1 MNENP
6 SGESW
11 FEVWFDSPYYHIL
24 YSHRDEEEAE
34 FFLNNLLQFLKPEKS
49 AKMLDLA
56 CGRGRHALFLHA
68 QGYPVTG
75 VDLSPSNI
83 QFAQA
88 LAEEGLEFMVHDMR
102 NLLISNYFDY
112 VFNLFTSFGYFDHP
126 HEHLKTVVNM
136 ATSLKKGGKVVLD
149 FMNIHAIGLT
159 NEVQTK
165 SYDGYTFYL
174 TKQIEGNTIVKHILV
189 EREGDSHAYQ
199 ERVALL
205 GKADFETL
213 FQQAGLHIEQFFGNY
228 ALEPFDESTSDRLIL
243 VASKL

>member
-1 MNENP
+1 MKEKP

-24 YSHRDEEEAE
+24 YSHRDDEEAV
-34 FFLNNLLQFLKPEKS
+34 FFLNNLLQFLNPEKAS
-49 AKMLDLA
+49 KMLDLA

-68 QGYPVTG
+68 QGYSVTG

-88 LAEEGLEFMVHDMR
+88 LAEDGLEFMVHDMR

-126 HEHLKTVVNM
+126 HEHSKTVVNM

-149 FMNIHAIGLT
+149 FLNIHAIGLT
-159 NEVQTK
+159 NEVQKK
-165 SYDGYTFYL
+165 SYEGYTFHI
-174 TKQIEGNTIVKHILV
+174 TKHIEGNTIVKTIVV
-189 EREGDSHAYQ
+189 EREGDSHTYQ

-205 GKADFETL
+205 GKADFEIL
-213 FQQAGLHIEQFFGNY
+213 FEQAGLHIEQFFGNY

-243 VASKL
+243 VGCKR